1 MTSEESVERVIVQLD
16 GRDKLLLAG
25 FLSEK
30 IPAAD
35 W

>member
-1 MTSEESVERVIVQLD
+1 MPPDEAVERVLVQLD
-16 GRDKLLLAG
+16 GRDKLLPAG